1 MGLHYIAF
9 VAAEPIMAMTEFTFD
24 YDPKAAVAPIEG
36 KGKGK
41 VVIPPGCRQCFC
53 GSSQC
58 RQYLKV

>member
-1 MGLHYIAF
+1 
-9 VAAEPIMAMTEFTFD
+9 MAMTEFTFD
-24 YDPKAAVAPIEG
+24 YDPKAAVAPIKG

-41 VVIPPGCRQCFC
+41 MVVPPGCHECFC